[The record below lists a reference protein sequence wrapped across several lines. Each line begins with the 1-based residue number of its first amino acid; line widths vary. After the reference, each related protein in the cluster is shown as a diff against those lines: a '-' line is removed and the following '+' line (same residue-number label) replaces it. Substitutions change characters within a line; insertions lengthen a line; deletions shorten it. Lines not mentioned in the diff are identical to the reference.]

1 LDRGHPNS
9 IPETREINAMGKKVG
24 IVGAGT
30 AGLHLGLYLRQ
41 HGVEVTIFTDRQPA
55 EYRDMRLLNT
65 VAHHAVTIERETTL
79 GVNHW
84 PDETYG
90 YFGHYYYIGVKPQ
103 PLEFYGA
110 LHAPS
115 RAIDYRIYQ
124 PRLMED
130 FSARGGIFEYREIK
144 GDEIASIAA
153 QFDLLVVCT
162 GKGPLGQLFQH
173 EPAHSPFDRPQ
184 RALCVGLFKGIKAP
198 PIRAVTMYFAP
209 GAGEII
215 EIPTLT
221 FSGMATALVIE
232 NIPGGDLEILA
243 KTKYEDNPRAFL
255 DLLLAKL
262 REYYPT
268 CAARIDEQAFDLA
281 NGPLD
286 ILQGG
291 VTPTVRKSHV
301 MLEGGKLAV
310 ALGDVQAVVDPVL
323 GQGANM
329 ASYAAWILGEEIVAQ
344 NVYDE
349 RFVEHVNLRRQDR
362 VLGATRWTNFMLTNL
377 KSMPVALQQFIFQL
391 SQQRVLSDEF
401 TDNFNYPER
410 QWDCFAS
417 VERMQ
422 AWCATRLKQA
432 ASARVPTAA

>member
-1 LDRGHPNS
+1 
-9 IPETREINAMGKKVG
+9 MGKRVG

-41 HGVEVTIFTDRQPA
+41 HDVDVTLFTDRAPE
-55 EYRDMRLLNT
+55 EYRGMRLLNT
-65 VAHHAVTIERETTL
+65 VAHHAVTVDRETAL

-84 PDETYG
+84 PGQQYG

-103 PLEFYGA
+103 PIEFFGD

-124 PRLMED
+124 PKLMED
-130 FSARGGIFEYREIK
+130 FLARGGYIEYREIK
-144 GDEIASIAA
+144 SDEVSTLSA
-153 QFDLLVVCT
+153 QFDLIVVCT

-198 PIRAVTMYFAP
+198 PIRAVTMYFSP
-209 GAGEII
+209 GAGEMI
-215 EIPTLT
+215 EIPTWT
-221 FSGMATALVIE
+221 FNGLAAAPVIE

-243 KTKYEDNPRAFL
+243 KTKYDDNPRAFL
-255 DLLLAKL
+255 DLLLGKL
-262 REYYPT
+262 RQHYPT
-268 CAARIDEQAFDLA
+268 CAARIDEKEFDLA

-301 MLEGGKLAV
+301 VLEGGKLAV
-310 ALGDVQAVVDPVL
+310 ALGDVQAVMDPVL

-344 NVYDE
+344 EIYDE

-377 KSMPVALQQFIFQL
+377 KAMPLELQQFIFQL
-391 SQQRVLSDEF
+391 SQHRALSDEF

-417 VERMQ
+417 VERMR
-422 AWCATRLKQA
+422 AWCASRLALATRAKSPE
-432 ASARVPTAA
+432 SAGDRLVGESA

>member
-1 LDRGHPNS
+1 
-9 IPETREINAMGKKVG
+9 MGKRVG

-41 HGVEVTIFTDRQPA
+41 HDVDVTLFTDRAPE
-55 EYRDMRLLNT
+55 EYRGMRLLNT
-65 VAHHAVTIERETTL
+65 VAHHAVTVDRETAL

-84 PDETYG
+84 PGQQYG

-103 PLEFYGA
+103 PIEFFGD

-124 PRLMED
+124 PKLMED
-130 FSARGGIFEYREIK
+130 FLARGGYIEYREIK
-144 GDEIASIAA
+144 SDEVSTLSA
-153 QFDLLVVCT
+153 QFDLIVVCT

-198 PIRAVTMYFAP
+198 PIRAVTMYFSP
-209 GAGEII
+209 GAGEMI
-215 EIPTLT
+215 EIPTWT
-221 FSGMATALVIE
+221 FNGLAAAPVIE

-243 KTKYEDNPRAFL
+243 KTKYDDNPRAFL
-255 DLLLAKL
+255 DLLLGKL
-262 REYYPT
+262 RQHYPT
-268 CAARIDEQAFDLA
+268 CAARIDEKEFDLA

-301 MLEGGKLAV
+301 VLEGGKLAV
-310 ALGDVQAVVDPVL
+310 ALGDVQAVMDPVL

-344 NVYDE
+344 EIYDE

-377 KSMPVALQQFIFQL
+377 KAMPLELQQFIFQL
-391 SQQRVLSDEF
+391 SQHRALSDEF

-417 VERMQ
+417 VERMR
-422 AWCATRLKQA
+422 AWCASRLALATRPKPPE
-432 ASARVPTAA
+432 SAGERLVGESA

>member
-1 LDRGHPNS
+1 
-9 IPETREINAMGKKVG
+9 MGKRVG

-41 HGVEVTIFTDRQPA
+41 HDVEVTLFTDRAPE
-55 EYRDMRLLNT
+55 EYRGMRLLNT
-65 VAHHAVTIERETTL
+65 VAHHAVTVDRETAL

-84 PDETYG
+84 PGQQYG

-103 PLEFYGA
+103 PIEFFGD

-115 RAIDYRIYQ
+115 RAIDYRLYQ

-130 FSARGGIFEYREIK
+130 FLARGGHIEYREIK
-144 GDEIASIAA
+144 GDEISTLSA
-153 QFDLLVVCT
+153 QFDLIVVCT

-198 PIRAVTMYFAP
+198 PIRAVTMYFSP
-209 GAGEII
+209 GAGEMI
-215 EIPTLT
+215 EIPTWT
-221 FSGMATALVIE
+221 FNGLAAALVIE

-243 KTKYEDNPRAFL
+243 KTKYDDNPRAFL

-262 REYYPT
+262 RQHYPT
-268 CAARIDEQAFDLA
+268 CAARIDEKEFDLA

-301 MLEGGKLAV
+301 VLEGGKLAV
-310 ALGDVQAVVDPVL
+310 ALGDVHTVVDPVL

-344 NVYDE
+344 EVYDE
-349 RFVEHVNLRRQDR
+349 RFIEHVNLRRQDR

-377 KSMPVALQQFIFQL
+377 KAMPLELQQFIFEL
-391 SQQRVLSDEF
+391 SQHRALSNEF

-417 VERMQ
+417 VERMR
-422 AWCATRLKQA
+422 AWCASRLALATPPKPLE
-432 ASARVPTAA
+432 SAGERRVGESA